1 MGYAWATVH
10 GRTVVQKYEGY
21 AKWEALRDI
30 VRRRSDRLVFG
41 SGDIW
46 SAEDIFA
53 MIDFC
58 GVHAV
63 SVARGCIGN
72 PWIFRQAREMMAGR
86 PPVGPSIAEQ
96 RETLLAHYRFSE
108 IIHGARRT
116 SRHMRKFGIKFAQH
130 HPYAQQVKSAF
141 IR

>member
-1 MGYAWATVH
+1 
-10 GRTVVQKYEGY
+10 
-21 AKWEALRDI
+21 
-30 VRRRSDRLVFG
+30 
-41 SGDIW
+41 
-46 SAEDIFA
+46 
-53 MIDFC
+53 
-58 GVHAV
+58 
-63 SVARGCIGN
+63 
-72 PWIFRQAREMMAGR
+72 MMAGR

-141 IR
+141 IRCDDAAEWAAVIDHHYGAEVEARAQSAGWAPAVVTDASAAMAMEDADMDCGPADCASSTG